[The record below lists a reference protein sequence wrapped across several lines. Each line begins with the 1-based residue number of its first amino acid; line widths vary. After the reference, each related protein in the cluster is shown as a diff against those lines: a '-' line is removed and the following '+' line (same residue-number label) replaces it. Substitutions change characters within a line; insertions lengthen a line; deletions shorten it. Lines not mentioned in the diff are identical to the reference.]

1 MLGHT
6 SNQNFNRNSTL
17 SKKLKL
23 ILSFSV
29 WFVWLKTTNDI
40 EMKISFYC
48 GYNDNDSPGHSSLE
62 VRNSKVKFSN
72 KSLLNNPLAFT
83 ELGSCSTF
91 TFTYKGFTLLS
102 NLFPDLTDG
111 LGIKR
116 FIIKRFLGSSKKRL

>member
-6 SNQNFNRNSTL
+6 SNQNLHKISTL

-29 WFVWLKTTNDI
+29 WFVFLKQQMIYI

-48 GYNDNDSPGHSSLE
+48 GHNDNDSPAWPQSGGQVSS
-62 VRNSKVKFSN
+62 SKTKQSN
-72 KSLLNNPLAFT
+72 KSLLNNPLSFYGKDRV
-83 ELGSCSTF
+83 LSTF
-91 TFTYKGFTLLS
+91 TFTYKGFTLWS

-111 LGIKR
+111 AQH
-116 FIIKRFLGSSKKRL
+116 KKIYH